1 MVQYKFYRTS
11 NRYYYK
17 KLCAELL
24 RLHIPF
30 SVKESPKGCRQF
42 DFDLNEKDLK
52 AVRGL
57 IYQITG
63 GNKI

>member
-1 MVQYKFYRTS
+1 M
-11 NRYYYK
+11 
-17 KLCAELL
+17 KLCYCTNNHHHYYSLKTALI
-24 RLHIPF
+24 RLKIPF
-30 SVKESPKGCRQF
+30 SLIVPNKGSHQF